1 MGRRRAEAHDYD
13 GVAKDLQRDL
23 SIVVAP
29 PARPAEPPEPAT
41 PHECRESKPVATKAK
56 RYKVTQDEDVTLAR
70 FVLGLQEASGTKVN
84 LALLNRVSK
93 RLVEAI
99 DQYDAA
105 GRDDLA
111 EKERA
116 QLAIVKDYLPAE
128 LSDEDLAV
136 LVAEVVAEVG
146 AETPKDMGKVMPVLL
161 PRVAGRADG
170 KRVSTAV
177 KAALQG

>member
-84 LALLNRVSK
+84 LALLNRVTN
-93 RLVEAI
+93 AI
-99 DQYDAA
+99 IMDAQEEILREIRTGTPLRQPSNNDTVA
-105 GRDDLA
+105 YADFENSWRRIV
-111 EKERA
+111 ERA
-116 QLAIVKDYLPAE
+116 IRRR
-128 LSDEDLAV
+128 
-136 LVAEVVAEVG
+136 G
-146 AETPKDMGKVMPVLL
+146 ART
-161 PRVAGRADG
+161 
-170 KRVSTAV
+170 
-177 KAALQG
+177 

>member
-84 LALLNRVSK
+84 LALLNRVTN
-93 RLVEAI
+93 AI
-99 DQYDAA
+99 IMDAQQEILREIRTGSPLRQPSNNDTVA
-105 GRDDLA
+105 YADFENSWRRIV
-111 EKERA
+111 ERA
-116 QLAIVKDYLPAE
+116 IRRR
-128 LSDEDLAV
+128 
-136 LVAEVVAEVG
+136 G
-146 AETPKDMGKVMPVLL
+146 T
-161 PRVAGRADG
+161 RA
-170 KRVSTAV
+170 
-177 KAALQG
+177 

>member
-84 LALLNRVSK
+84 LALLNRVTN
-93 RLVEAI
+93 AI
-99 DQYDAA
+99 IMDAQEEILREIRTGTPLRQPSNNDTVA
-105 GRDDLA
+105 YADFENSWRRIG
-111 EKERA
+111 ERA
-116 QLAIVKDYLPAE
+116 IRRR
-128 LSDEDLAV
+128 
-136 LVAEVVAEVG
+136 G
-146 AETPKDMGKVMPVLL
+146 ART
-161 PRVAGRADG
+161 
-170 KRVSTAV
+170 
-177 KAALQG
+177 

>member
-84 LALLNRVSK
+84 LALLNRVTN
-93 RLVEAI
+93 AI
-99 DQYDAA
+99 IMDAQEEILREIRTGTPLRQPSNNDTVA
-105 GRDDLA
+105 YADFENSWRRIV
-111 EKERA
+111 ERA
-116 QLAIVKDYLPAE
+116 IRRR
-128 LSDEDLAV
+128 
-136 LVAEVVAEVG
+136 G
-146 AETPKDMGKVMPVLL
+146 A
-161 PRVAGRADG
+161 RA
-170 KRVSTAV
+170 
-177 KAALQG
+177 

>member
-1 MGRRRAEAHDYD
+1 MGRRRAKAHDYD

-84 LALLNRVSK
+84 LALLNRVTN
-93 RLVEAI
+93 AI
-99 DQYDAA
+99 IMDAQEEILREIRTGTPLRQPSNNDTVA
-105 GRDDLA
+105 YADFENSWRRIV
-111 EKERA
+111 ERA
-116 QLAIVKDYLPAE
+116 IRRR
-128 LSDEDLAV
+128 
-136 LVAEVVAEVG
+136 G
-146 AETPKDMGKVMPVLL
+146 ART
-161 PRVAGRADG
+161 
-170 KRVSTAV
+170 
-177 KAALQG
+177 

>member
-84 LALLNRVSK
+84 LALLNRVTN
-93 RLVEAI
+93 AI
-99 DQYDAA
+99 IMDAQEEILREIRTGTPLRQPSNNDTVA
-105 GRDDLA
+105 YADFENSWRRIV
-111 EKERA
+111 ERA
-116 QLAIVKDYLPAE
+116 IRRR
-128 LSDEDLAV
+128 
-136 LVAEVVAEVG
+136 G
-146 AETPKDMGKVMPVLL
+146 T
-161 PRVAGRADG
+161 RA
-170 KRVSTAV
+170 
-177 KAALQG
+177 

>member
-84 LALLNRVSK
+84 LALLNRVTN
-93 RLVEAI
+93 AI
-99 DQYDAA
+99 IMDAQQEILREIRTCSPLRQPSNNDTVA
-105 GRDDLA
+105 YADFENSWRRIV
-111 EKERA
+111 ERA
-116 QLAIVKDYLPAE
+116 IRRR
-128 LSDEDLAV
+128 
-136 LVAEVVAEVG
+136 G
-146 AETPKDMGKVMPVLL
+146 A
-161 PRVAGRADG
+161 RA
-170 KRVSTAV
+170 
-177 KAALQG
+177 

>member
-84 LALLNRVSK
+84 LALLNRVTN
-93 RLVEAI
+93 AI
-99 DQYDAA
+99 IMDAQQEILREIRTGSPLRQPSNNDTVA
-105 GRDDLA
+105 YADFENSWRRIV
-111 EKERA
+111 ERA
-116 QLAIVKDYLPAE
+116 IRRR
-128 LSDEDLAV
+128 
-136 LVAEVVAEVG
+136 G
-146 AETPKDMGKVMPVLL
+146 ART
-161 PRVAGRADG
+161 
-170 KRVSTAV
+170 
-177 KAALQG
+177 